1 MFTPKRNQ
9 RQQSSETDD
18 VNRRSGVFGRLAD
31 GLARTRNNLLGGIAG
46 FFERDKSVDNDLI
59 GEIETALL
67 TADVGVDA
75 TERMIE
81 GLSKTLDRRQLNDS
95 HEVFSALRASMLE
108 ILKPVSKPLTIP
120 VSHSKPFVV
129 LMVGVNGTGKTTTIG
144 KLANRFQS
152 HGSSVMLAAG
162 DTFRAA
168 AIEQLQ
174 VWGQRN
180 AIPVVA
186 QHTGADSASVV
197 FDALKSATARG
208 VDVLIADTAGRLHT
222 QANLMEELKKIR
234 RVLGKLDPNAPQ
246 ETMLVVD
253 AGTGQNALVQAQQF
267 AEAVSVTGITLTKL
281 DGTAKG
287 GIIFSIAQRLA
298 LPIRFIGV
306 GEGME
311 DLREFNAVDF
321 VDALLTH

>member
-1 MFTPKRNQ
+1 M
-9 RQQSSETDD
+9 
-18 VNRRSGVFGRLAD
+18 FGRLAD
-31 GLARTRNNLLGGIAG
+31 GLARTRHNLLGGIAG

-95 HEVFSALRASMLE
+95 HEVLSALRASMLK

-120 VSHSKPFVV
+120 VSRSKPFVV

-152 HGSSVMLAAG
+152 QGSSVMLAAG

-186 QHTGADSASVV
+186 QTHRRR
-197 FDALKSATARG
+197 FRL
-208 VDVLIADTAGRLHT
+208 GR
-222 QANLMEELKKIR
+222 
-234 RVLGKLDPNAPQ
+234 V
-246 ETMLVVD
+246 
-253 AGTGQNALVQAQQF
+253 
-267 AEAVSVTGITLTKL
+267 
-281 DGTAKG
+281 
-287 GIIFSIAQRLA
+287 
-298 LPIRFIGV
+298 
-306 GEGME
+306 
-311 DLREFNAVDF
+311 
-321 VDALLTH
+321 

>member
-1 MFTPKRNQ
+1 M
-9 RQQSSETDD
+9 
-18 VNRRSGVFGRLAD
+18 FGRLAD

-67 TADVGVDA
+67 TADVGVEA

-95 HEVFSALRASMLE
+95 HEVLSALRASMLE

-120 VSHSKPFVV
+120 GSRPKPFVV

-152 HGSSVMLAAG
+152 QGSSVMLAAG